1 MKYRTDIAYEA
12 IQSVADENCFK
23 SDRKTY
29 QNVVLNHVQ
38 VLKEDNQL
46 DKDIGDYMTIDIPK
60 LSDEKDRVDTALV
73 VEEAIRDLMPEKAE
87 KILVVGLGNED
98 VTADALGPKVAA
110 EIVVTSHLFR
120 LEKEEY
126 TQGCRNVSVLV
137 PRVMG
142 QTGMETATLVKA
154 IVEEI
159 KPDLVIAID
168 ALATQSIERINRVI
182 QITNTGIRPGAGVG
196 NNRLAINEESL
207 NVPVIAVGVATVVSV
222 AALVYQVLHAIES
235 KDIEKAE
242 EYIDDSAWYQMVVTP
257 KEMDEDVHHLVK
269 IIAQGLN
276 QAMHP
281 RFSEF

>member
-12 IQSVADENCFK
+12 IQSVADEDCFK
-23 SDRKTY
+23 SDQKKY

-38 VLKEDNQL
+38 VLKENNKL

-73 VEEAIRDLMPEKAE
+73 VEEAIRELMPKEAE
-87 KILVVGLGNED
+87 KILVVGLGNEE

-126 TQGCRNVSVLV
+126 TKGCRNVSVLV

-207 NVPVIAVGVATVVSV
+207 KVPVIAVGVATVVSV

-235 KDIEKAE
+235 QDIEKAE
-242 EYIDDSAWYQMVVTP
+242 EYIEDSAWYQMVVTP

-276 QAMHP
+276 QALHP

>member
-12 IQSVADENCFK
+12 IQSVADEDCFK
-23 SDRKTY
+23 SDQKKY

-38 VLKEDNQL
+38 VLKENNKL

-73 VEEAIRDLMPEKAE
+73 VEEAIRELKPKEAE
-87 KILVVGLGNED
+87 KILVVGLGNEE

-126 TQGCRNVSVLV
+126 TKGCRNVSVLV

-207 NVPVIAVGVATVVSV
+207 KVPVIAVGVATVVSV

-235 KDIEKAE
+235 QDIEKAE
-242 EYIDDSAWYQMVVTP
+242 EYIEDSAWYQMVVTP

-276 QAMHP
+276 QALHP